1 MDKYEYKLKLE
12 QLKNLV
18 AEEEYEAAAE
28 LADTINWKK
37 VRNVT
42 TLCMVGDIYDKMD
55 RYEDS
60 REVLL
65 MAYDHAPIGRNIV
78 YKLANLAIKAK
89 DVEAAEEY
97 YNEFSEIASS
107 DTKKYILRYKIS
119 CLKDEPL
126 ENRISIL
133 EELKEKEYTEE
144 WAYELASLYSK
155 ADMAQKCVEACD
167 ELILWF
173 GDGEYVEKALEL
185 KMLYQPL
192 TKAQEE
198 KYLSFHAKG
207 KKHQPSQEKD
217 EAKEEN
223 TEKTQ
228 QKQEEQAE
236 GNRFSTANLQEELAK
251 SMQQI
256 MRATRKTAVSDTM
269 DSVKKMVEDI
279 PYLKLDKD
287 QEETPKMNEEI
298 LNEQIDN
305 SLKTDFEE
313 FLAEDSDGQL
323 SMDVPSSP
331 LVEEQVDG
339 QMSIA
344 EVLAEWE
351 KTKRA
356 AEAAIAVAEQK
367 KLEIAKRK
375 ALQETQELLEKL
387 REVTPIL
394 EAGLTP
400 KELLEKEY
408 LEKIPETAAEETSA
422 QAAEAETG
430 EETRE
435 PEGEETQKV
444 REPEGKETQEVQEPE
459 GEETQKVQEPEGEE
473 IQKVQ
478 EPEGEKIQEVQE
490 SGAEEPQET
499 EPEEIEARETGE
511 PEKTEAQEEPVQNA
525 EGSGEEAKEPETVPE
540 EETEEQILDDAH
552 KELLEEIERI
562 AKASA
567 GIDKILSGEAG
578 IETAQDDEF
587 TDVVKDGET
596 PEEGGQTDQT
606 SEKTDASQESE
617 KEKEAEGEKKAETDL
632 HKTIEQAT
640 KVMQEN
646 SNVEISQQMPDS
658 VSLPDDLMAEMIEP
672 EPIQEEFKLTKE
684 QRELFSYFLPVPGM
698 EEQICQVMV
707 GAMARAQTITSLS
720 GNIVIQGPEGSGKT
734 VLATSLIKAI
744 QLSCGDEDRKIGKIS
759 AKALNKKDF
768 AALVPKLEGGYLI
781 IEKAG
786 NLLPETVDHM
796 AQVMQGN
803 TQGLVVVL
811 EDTKSG
817 IKKVMDG
824 NYSFA
829 KLFTEKINIPIFT
842 IDELVDFAKS
852 YAEEMECTIDEMGVL
867 ALYNRISNIQKL
879 ERATT
884 LTEVREIVDEAIE
897 RAEKGGIKK
906 AFGVLFSKKYNE
918 NDYLILREK
927 DFE

>member
-430 EETRE
+430 EEIRE

-459 GEETQKVQEPEGEE
+459 GEETQEVQEPEGEE
-473 IQKVQ
+473 TQKVQ

-511 PEKTEAQEEPVQNA
+511 PEKTEVQEEPVQNA

>member
-207 KKHQPSQEKD
+207 KKHQLSPEKD

-430 EETRE
+430 EEIRE

-459 GEETQKVQEPEGEE
+459 GEET
-473 IQKVQ
+473 QKVQ

-511 PEKTEAQEEPVQNA
+511 PEKTEVQEEPVQNA

-707 GAMARAQTITSLS
+707 GAMARSQTITSLS

>member
-119 CLKDEPL
+119 CLNDEPL

-207 KKHQPSQEKD
+207 KKHQLSPEKD

-430 EETRE
+430 EEIRE

-459 GEETQKVQEPEGEE
+459 GEET
-473 IQKVQ
+473 QKVQ

-511 PEKTEAQEEPVQNA
+511 PEKTEVQEEPVQNA

>member
-430 EETRE
+430 EEIRE

-459 GEETQKVQEPEGEE
+459 GEET
-473 IQKVQ
+473 QKVQ

-511 PEKTEAQEEPVQNA
+511 PEKTEVQEEPVQNA

>member
-42 TLCMVGDIYDKMD
+42 TLCMVGDVYDKMD

-78 YKLANLAIKAK
+78 YKLAKLAIKAK
-89 DVEAAEEY
+89 DVSAAEEY
-97 YNEFSEIASS
+97 YNEFSEIAPA
-107 DTKKYILRYKIS
+107 DTKKYVLRYKIS

-144 WAYELASLYSK
+144 WAYELAYLYSK
-155 ADMAQKCVEACD
+155 ADMTQKCVEACD

-198 KYLSFHAKG
+198 KYLSFHAKS
-207 KKHQPSQEKD
+207 KKQQPAGEESADTNEETRKEADHEK
-217 EAKEEN
+217 K
-223 TEKTQ
+223 
-228 QKQEEQAE
+228 EEQAQT
-236 GNRFSTANLQEELAK
+236 NRFNTANLQEELAK

-279 PYLKLDKD
+279 PYLQLDKD
-287 QEETPKMNEEI
+287 QEETPKMNEDI
-298 LNEQIDN
+298 LNEQIDH
-305 SLKTDFEE
+305 SLKTDFQE

-323 SMDVPSSP
+323 SMEVPSSP
-331 LVEEQVDG
+331 LVEDQVEG

-408 LEKIPETAAEETSA
+408 LEKMPEQEAKEASETADPAIT
-422 QAAEAETG
+422 QADS
-430 EETRE
+430 
-435 PEGEETQKV
+435 Q
-444 REPEGKETQEVQEPE
+444 PEGKETAAEPE
-459 GEETQKVQEPEGEE
+459 QKAETAEPE
-473 IQKVQ
+473 K
-478 EPEGEKIQEVQE
+478 EPEAETAAETEAQAETE
-490 SGAEEPQET
+490 TAASDEMETAEEPEA
-499 EPEEIEARETGE
+499 EAEAEAREADAQE
-511 PEKTEAQEEPVQNA
+511 EDEQAEESEKTE
-525 EGSGEEAKEPETVPE
+525 
-540 EETEEQILDDAH
+540 EQVLDAAH

-567 GIDKILSGEAG
+567 GVDKILSGEAG
-578 IETAQDDEF
+578 IETAQDEEF
-587 TDVVKDGET
+587 EDLVKDGPASEQ
-596 PEEGGQTDQT
+596 EEAEET
-606 SEKTDASQESE
+606 SEETADT
-617 KEKEAEGEKKAETDL
+617 KEAEEEAAREKSAEADL

-646 SNVEISQQMPDS
+646 ANVEISGQMPDS
-658 VSLPDDLMAEMIEP
+658 VSLPEDLMAEMIEP
-672 EPIQEEFKLTKE
+672 ETIQEDFTLTKE

-698 EEQICQVMV
+698 EEQICQVMM
-707 GAMARAQTITSLS
+707 GAVARAQTITSLA

-744 QLSCGDEDRKIGKIS
+744 QLSCGESDKKIGKIS

-768 AALVPKLEGGYLI
+768 ASLIPKLEGGYLI

-786 NLLPETVDHM
+786 DLLPETVDHM
-796 AQVMQGN
+796 SQVMEGN

-817 IKKVMDG
+817 IKRVMAG
-824 NYSFA
+824 NYGFA
-829 KLFTEKINIPIFT
+829 KKFTEKINIPIFT

>member
-422 QAAEAETG
+422 QASEAENG

-459 GEETQKVQEPEGEE
+459 GEETQE
-473 IQKVQ
+473 VQ

-511 PEKTEAQEEPVQNA
+511 PEKTEVQEEPVQNA

-606 SEKTDASQESE
+606 PEKTDASQESE

-720 GNIVIQGPEGSGKT
+720 GNIVIQGPAGSGKT

>member
-430 EETRE
+430 EEIRE

-459 GEETQKVQEPEGEE
+459 GKET
-473 IQKVQ
+473 
-478 EPEGEKIQEVQE
+478 QEVQE

-511 PEKTEAQEEPVQNA
+511 PEKTEVQEEPVQNA

>member
-18 AEEEYEAAAE
+18 TEEEYEAAAE

-119 CLKDEPL
+119 GLKDEPL

-269 DSVKKMVEDI
+269 NSVKKMVEDI

-408 LEKIPETAAEETSA
+408 LEKIPEPAAEETSA
-422 QAAEAETG
+422 QAAEAETA

-435 PEGEETQKV
+435 PEGEETQ
-444 REPEGKETQEVQEPE
+444 E
-459 GEETQKVQEPEGEE
+459 VQEPEGEE
-473 IQKVQ
+473 IQ
-478 EPEGEKIQEVQE
+478 EVQE
-490 SGAEEPQET
+490 SEAEEPQET
-499 EPEEIEARETGE
+499 EPEEIEDRETGE

>member
-28 LADTINWKK
+28 LADTINWKM

-430 EETRE
+430 EEIRE

-459 GEETQKVQEPEGEE
+459 GKETQEVQEPEGEE
-473 IQKVQ
+473 TQKVQ

-511 PEKTEAQEEPVQNA
+511 PEKTEVQEEPVQNA

>member
-207 KKHQPSQEKD
+207 KKHQLSPEKD

-430 EETRE
+430 EEIRE

-459 GEETQKVQEPEGEE
+459 GEET
-473 IQKVQ
+473 QKVQ

-511 PEKTEAQEEPVQNA
+511 PEKTEVQEEPVQNA

>member
-217 EAKEEN
+217 EAKEDN

-430 EETRE
+430 EEIRE

-459 GEETQKVQEPEGEE
+459 GEETQEVQEPEGEE
-473 IQKVQ
+473 TQKVQ

-511 PEKTEAQEEPVQNA
+511 PEKTEVQEEPVQNA

>member
-217 EAKEEN
+217 EAKEDN

-430 EETRE
+430 EEIRE

-459 GEETQKVQEPEGEE
+459 GEET
-473 IQKVQ
+473 QKVQ

-511 PEKTEAQEEPVQNA
+511 PEKTEVQEEPVQNA

>member
-18 AEEEYEAAAE
+18 AEEEYEAAVE

-207 KKHQPSQEKD
+207 KKHQLSPEKD

-430 EETRE
+430 EEIRE

-459 GEETQKVQEPEGEE
+459 GKETQEVQEPEGEE
-473 IQKVQ
+473 TQKVQ

-511 PEKTEAQEEPVQNA
+511 PEKTEVQEEPVQNA

>member
-18 AEEEYEAAAE
+18 TEEEYEAAAE

-119 CLKDEPL
+119 GLKDEPL

-422 QAAEAETG
+422 QAAEAETA

-435 PEGEETQKV
+435 PEGEETQ
-444 REPEGKETQEVQEPE
+444 E
-459 GEETQKVQEPEGEE
+459 VQEPEGEE
-473 IQKVQ
+473 IQ
-478 EPEGEKIQEVQE
+478 EVQE
-490 SGAEEPQET
+490 SEAEELQET
-499 EPEEIEARETGE
+499 EPEEIEDRETGE

>member
-430 EETRE
+430 EEIRE

-459 GEETQKVQEPEGEE
+459 GKETQEVQEPEGEE
-473 IQKVQ
+473 TQKVQ

-511 PEKTEAQEEPVQNA
+511 PEKTEVQEEPVQNA

>member
-344 EVLAEWE
+344 EVLDEWE

-430 EETRE
+430 EEIRE

-459 GEETQKVQEPEGEE
+459 GEET
-473 IQKVQ
+473 QKVQ

-511 PEKTEAQEEPVQNA
+511 PEKTEVQEEPVQNA